1 MANYILNPCY
11 GDMSVIVLG
20 NSLKAI
26 KTKLKKHWIDQL
38 NNPEEY
44 GEEIMNNIKFI
55 LNKEYSSIDELRDD
69 YNKLKTEDYIFQ
81 QAR

>member
-20 NSLKAI
+20 SSLKAI